1 MTAISESIASAVI
14 KGDTAG
20 TVRLTQQAL
29 DQGASAAS
37 IFQDALIPA
46 MGTVG
51 EKMQAGEYYIPEVL
65 LSARAMRAAS
75 DLLKPL
81 IAQGGPRKPL
91 GRVVLGTVQGDLHDV
106 GKNLVGMMLEG
117 AGFEVI
123 DLGTSVPAERFV
135 LSAQEKGAQ
144 VVGLSALLTTT
155 MLHMKEVIRCLDEAG
170 CRGEVKVIVGGAPMS
185 QRFADEIG
193 ADGYSPN
200 AAGAVELVKE
210 LLDLG

>member
-14 KGDTAG
+14 RGDAPG
-20 TVRLTQQAL
+20 TVQLTRQAL
-29 DQGASAAS
+29 NQGVSPDD

-81 IAQGGPRKPL
+81 IAQGGHREPL
-91 GRVVLGTVQGDLHDV
+91 ARVVLGTVQGDLHDV

-135 LSAQEKGAQ
+135 LSAQENGAQ
-144 VVGLSALLTTT
+144 IVGLSALLTTT
-155 MLHMKEVIRCLDEAG
+155 MLNMKEVIRCLDEAG
-170 CRGEVKVIVGGAPMS
+170 CRAEVKVIVGGAPMS

-200 AAGAVELVKE
+200 AAGAVELARK